1 MTYLFSTYAN
11 KFSHDPEKQEI
22 LASKHE
28 LFKQLGFLGHHMS
41 QTALK
46 QLHHGG
52 EYLFFVNDKTIGFS
66 MLNGSTISFNSKYQL
81 VSFT

>member
-1 MTYLFSTYAN
+1 MPKPLMNVVSCKSLQACKEKNNDISFSTYAN

-22 LASKHE
+22 LANKHE

-41 QTALK
+41 QTAFK

-52 EYLFFVNDKTIGFS
+52 EYLFIVNDKR
-66 MLNGSTISFNSKYQL
+66 
-81 VSFT
+81 

>member
-22 LASKHE
+22 LANKHE

-41 QTALK
+41 QTAFK
-46 QLHHGG
+46 QLHQGG
-52 EYLFFVNDKTIGFS
+52 DYLFIVNDKRYKVKVH
-66 MLNGSTISFNSKYQL
+66 SK
-81 VSFT
+81 

>member
-22 LASKHE
+22 LANKHE

-41 QTALK
+41 QTAFK
-46 QLHHGG
+46 QL
-52 EYLFFVNDKTIGFS
+52 LFIVNDKRYKVKVH
-66 MLNGSTISFNSKYQL
+66 SK
-81 VSFT
+81 

>member
-22 LASKHE
+22 LANKHE
-28 LFKQLGFLGHHMS
+28 LFKQLGFLGHHIS

-52 EYLFFVNDKTIGFS
+52 EYLFIVNDKRYKIKVQ
-66 MLNGSTISFNSKYQL
+66 SK
-81 VSFT
+81 

>member
-1 MTYLFSTYAN
+1 MTYLFSTYTN

-22 LASKHE
+22 LVNKHE

-41 QTALK
+41 QTAFK

-52 EYLFFVNDKTIGFS
+52 EYLFI
-66 MLNGSTISFNSKYQL
+66 
-81 VSFT
+81 